1 MIIKLQLELEEQ
13 EGLVQQVVNG
23 LVQLIIEMIQVLQ
36 DQMLKLLL
44 Q

>member
-13 EGLVQQVVNG
+13 EGLVQQVVNV
-23 LVQLIIEMIQVLQ
+23 LVQLIMEMILVLQ
-36 DQMLKLLL
+36 DQMFKLLL